1 MEMPRFSGKIYF
13 TSLSM
18 AISMAIFLIG
28 LEMFNSGKIVHGVK
42 LANIDVGGKKTEE
55 TKKIIENKLEKF
67 EISLKNG
74 NETLTGITL
83 NDIGMDIFLNKSLEE
98 AYMYGRN
105 KNFAVGIKEQIFSF
119 LFKKDFPIEYSIN
132 REKFESLLKRNFQ
145 ESENFPINANII
157 FNKENNSFEIIEP
170 KEGFIID
177 RQNLLSEINQRLL
190 SLDNDPI
197 TLKFKAEKPKIFKE
211 NSVEAK
217 ETAEKLFNA
226 SPYFISYQDGKR
238 KIDSETFLDW
248 LIFLPVTK
256 DGKTALEVSL
266 SEEKIKDFLTQLLP
280 VLNVPAENAKFAM
293 ENGKATAF
301 SFGNPGRE
309 LKINESTKKILD
321 GIIKNGKQEIE
332 LEFAEIEPTI
342 TTSSAENMGIITL
355 LGKGNSNFAG
365 SPQNR
370 ISNIKIGLSK
380 IQGTLI
386 KPGEEFSFNT
396 TMGEIDEKNGFLP
409 ELVIKKDKLI
419 PEIGGGICQVSTTL
433 FRAAI
438 YSGLEITERYP
449 HAFPVSYYSP
459 QGFDATV
466 YSPRPDFKFINNTPA
481 YILIQGKISG
491 NTITFE
497 LYGTSDG
504 RKVIVTKPEE
514 YDKKE
519 DGSMKARFERQIWQ
533 NEKLIK
539 KEIFNSVYKS
549 PKLYPVERPQEQPQ
563 ASPQT
568 Q

>member
-1 MEMPRFSGKIYF
+1 
-13 TSLSM
+13 M

-74 NETLTGITL
+74 NETLTGITPS
-83 NDIGMDIFLNKSLEE
+83 DIGMDIFLNKSLEG

-119 LFKKDFPIEYSIN
+119 LFKKDFPIEYNIN

-145 ESENFPINANII
+145 KSENFPINANII
-157 FNKENNSFEIIEP
+157 FNKKNNSFEIIEP

-177 RQNLLSEINQRLL
+177 RQNLLDEINQRLL
-190 SLDNDPI
+190 SLDNGPI
-197 TLKFKAEKPKIFKE
+197 TLKFKTEKPEIFKE
-211 NSVEAK
+211 NSIEAK

-248 LIFLPVTK
+248 LIFLPVAK
-256 DGKTALEVSL
+256 DGKTVLEASL

-321 GIIKNGKQEIE
+321 DIIKNGKQEIE

-380 IQGTLI
+380 IQGALI

-396 TMGEIDEKNGFLP
+396 TLGEVDEKNGFLP

-497 LYGTSDG
+497 LYGTNDG

-539 KEIFNSVYKS
+539 KETFNSVYKS
-549 PKLYPVERPQEQPQ
+549 PKLYPVERPQPQGQPQ

>member
-1 MEMPRFSGKIYF
+1 
-13 TSLSM
+13 M

-42 LANIDVGGKKTEE
+42 LANIDIGGKKTEE

-74 NETLTGITL
+74 NETLTGITPS
-83 NDIGMDIFLNKSLEE
+83 DIGMDIFLNKSLEG

-119 LFKKDFPIEYSIN
+119 LFKKDFPIEYNIN

-145 ESENFPINANII
+145 KSENFPINTNII
-157 FNKENNSFEIIEP
+157 FNKKNNSFEIIEP

-177 RQNLLSEINQRLL
+177 RQNLLDEINQRLL
-190 SLDNDPI
+190 SLDNGPI
-197 TLKFKAEKPKIFKE
+197 TLKFKTEKPEIFKE
-211 NSVEAK
+211 NSIEAK

-248 LIFLPVTK
+248 LIFLPVAK
-256 DGKTALEVSL
+256 DGKTVLEASL

-321 GIIKNGKQEIE
+321 DIIKNGKQEIE

-380 IQGTLI
+380 IQGALI

-396 TMGEIDEKNGFLP
+396 ALGEVDEKNGFLP

-497 LYGTSDG
+497 LYGTNDG

-533 NEKLIK
+533 DEKLIK